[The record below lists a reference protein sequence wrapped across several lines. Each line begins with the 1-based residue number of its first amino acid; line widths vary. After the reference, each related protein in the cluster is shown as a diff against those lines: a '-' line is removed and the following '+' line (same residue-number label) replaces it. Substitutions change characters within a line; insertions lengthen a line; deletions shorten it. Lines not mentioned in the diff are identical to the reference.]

1 MKKLLVF
8 IWEIIKI
15 SIISLAIVIPIRYF
29 IFQPFIVRGESME
42 PSFSSGDYFI
52 VDQISYRFKEPKR
65 GEVAIFYLP
74 SVSSRPFIKRII
86 GLPGEH
92 IEIKDGKI
100 IIESN
105 NEMIFLD
112 EEQYL
117 PSIETKGS
125 VSFVLRQNEFFVLGD
140 NRDFS
145 YDSRRFGPIKKENI
159 IGRAFIRLW
168 PVSSLE
174 KITAP
179 DYY

>member
-86 GLPGEH
+86 GLPGERVEVKNG
-92 IEIKDGKI
+92 EIR
-100 IIESN
+100 IESN
-105 NEMIFLD
+105 SEVISLNE
-112 EEQYL
+112 
-117 PSIETKGS
+117 
-125 VSFVLRQNEFFVLGD
+125 QNYIPLSNTGGDSLFTLKDDEFFVLGD
-140 NRDFS
+140 NREFS

-159 IGRAFIRLW
+159 IGRALIRLW

-179 DYY
+179 DY